1 MRAFGLYLAE
11 IVLGGARDPRPAV
24 AGGSPG
30 EVAPLDAR
38 TLAAWRAW
46 AARGASGADPAPPA
60 GERSPGP
67 LPAGRLRPVEP

>member
-38 TLAAWRAW
+38 TLAAWARAV
-46 AARGASGADPAPPA
+46 RGAPVADPVPPA
-60 GERSPGP
+60 GDRSPGR
-67 LPAGRLRPVEP
+67 LPAGRLRPIEP